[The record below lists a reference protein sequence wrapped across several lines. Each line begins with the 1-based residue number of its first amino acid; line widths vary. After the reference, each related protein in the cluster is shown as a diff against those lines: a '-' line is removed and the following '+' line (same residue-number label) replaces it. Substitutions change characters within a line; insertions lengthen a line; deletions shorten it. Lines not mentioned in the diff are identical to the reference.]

1 MIPNDLI
8 PVIAQIEHLNDLGTS
23 KWYEVVY
30 YSDGEWYSY
39 FGSNTF
45 KDGEKVLRW
54 KYCEDVFKTKETHTF
69 IPNKGGSRTESPD
82 SDLIINHNGKTKRK
96 I

>member
-30 YSDGEWYSY
+30 YSDGEWHPYA
-39 FGSNTF
+39 GSNTF

-69 IPNKGGSRTESPD
+69 IPNKGVSRTESPD

-96 I
+96 F